1 MTSNKY
7 VYILFA
13 LLFLS
18 FDSLA
23 EIRKIV
29 SSGRNSNIV
38 EECLGYTIGDYF
50 DTGSLPS
57 VTGKKYQS
65 GNYSFECMSSQ
76 YNGGIVSVNVLRD
89 DRRWFTGSFSTN
101 GAASCPDGQEINPTT
116 GKCEDKPCPEGQ
128 HRDEEGQCT
137 CNDGSK
143 PNMLGVCDDY
153 CNSEEYQQLRREKLI
168 MCSNTGG
175 KFSSQCNSRTDVTF
189 SCDKKSDPDG
199 GGDDGDGGDGTGGG
213 TGDGG
218 DGTGGGSGD
227 GGDGTGDNQDFG
239 QVVNAIDN
247 MRTDNNTRLD
257 KLLSRLDVNSSN
269 EAKSLDGISDS
280 IAAASDKNE
289 QSLDQ
294 INSSIGN
301 LNNTLR
307 DSNNIARELSSNE
320 VSAIDGVN
328 SSIGRLDSTLKGLAD
343 DITSTNSSSVGV
355 GVCGVGTCES
365 FYTAKY
371 PEGVQGVISTHYN
384 SISGTVT
391 SGIKNVFGTVN
402 LSGGSRP
409 AYSASLDFGFA
420 NYGTF
425 DIYREAHLNVVFTF
439 LRAFFLVCCIFYCRS
454 LVFGG

>member
-1 MTSNKY
+1 MNIKQS
-7 VYILFA
+7 
-13 LLFLS
+13 LLIIFLS
-18 FDSLA
+18 SLFSLGA
-23 EIRKIV
+23 FGATNHEYFAV
-29 SSGRNSNIV
+29 YGECGGSSVYSG
-38 EECLGYTIGDYF
+38 TIDGV
-50 DTGSLPS
+50 GAL
-57 VTGKKYQS
+57 
-65 GNYSFECMSSQ
+65 
-76 YNGGIVSVNVLRD
+76 
-89 DRRWFTGSFSTN
+89 W
-101 GAASCPDGQEINPTT
+101 AASGECISKVVRPCTYSGHAYGEVFCIDNRKVRHSIKYHRLTKQCALDEVYNSETGECEIPNKCPDGQRENL
-116 GKCEDKPCPEGQ
+116 EG
-128 HRDEEGQCT
+128 ECV

-153 CNSEEYQQLRREKLI
+153 CNSEEFNQLKREKLI

-175 KFSSQCNSRTDVTF
+175 KFSYECNSRTDVTF
-189 SCDKKSDPDG
+189 NCDKKSDPDG
-199 GGDDGDGGDGTGGG
+199 DGDGDGDDGDGSGG

-218 DGTGGGSGD
+218 DGTGGTGAGD
-227 GGDGTGDNQDFG
+227 GDGTGDNQDFG

-247 MRTDNNTRLD
+247 MKTDNNTRLD
-257 KLLSRLDVNSSN
+257 KLLSSLDENSKN
-269 EAKSLDGISDS
+269 ETKSLDGISDS
-280 IAAASDKNE
+280 ISAASDKNE
-289 QSLDQ
+289 QSLDR

-307 DSNNIARELSSNE
+307 DSNSIARELSSNE
-320 VSAIDGVN
+320 VSAIEGVN
-328 SSIGRLDSTLKGLAD
+328 GSIGRLDDTLKGLAD

-425 DIYREAHLNVVFTF
+425 DIYREAFLNIVFTF
-439 LRAFFLVCCIFYCRS
+439 LRAYFLVSCIFYCRS

>member
-1 MTSNKY
+1 MNIKQITL
-7 VYILFA
+7 ILF
-13 LLFLS
+13 LTFGFS
-18 FDSLA
+18 FNSFA
-23 EIRKIV
+23 NSYIKILHE
-29 SSGRNSNIV
+29 GNNYH
-38 EECLGYTIGDYF
+38 L
-50 DTGSLPS
+50 
-57 VTGKKYQS
+57 VTGCAGINLGDTVRS
-65 GNYSFECMSSQ
+65 GFSSPLSGSYS
-76 YNGGIVSVNVLRD
+76 GGTCVSVRSYGDTVAVSWKN
-89 DRRWFTGSFSTN
+89 DRGKEYDGYMEGVQTD
-101 GAASCPDGQEINPTT
+101 SCPPGEEPNAET
-116 GKCEDKPCPEGQ
+116 GKCEEPEKCPEGQ
-128 HRDEEGQCT
+128 HRDSEGQCI
-137 CNDGSK
+137 CDDGSK
-143 PNMLGVCDDY
+143 PNFLGVCDDY

-199 GGDDGDGGDGTGGG
+199 GGDDGDGTGGGTGDGTGGG
-213 TGDGG
+213 T
-218 DGTGGGSGD
+218 GD

-257 KLLSRLDVNSSN
+257 KLLSSLDENSKN
-269 EAKSLDGISDS
+269 EAESLDGISDS

-289 QSLDQ
+289 QSLDR

-425 DIYREAHLNVVFTF
+425 DIYREAFLNIVFTF
-439 LRAFFLVCCIFYCRS
+439 LRAYFLVSCIFYCRS